1 MDFSLDPRLEADSL
15 LVGDLALTQ
24 VRLHNDAR
32 FPWLVLIP
40 RRPNLAE
47 IFDLSETERATLTQE
62 VSACGA
68 ELRAVTQCDKIN
80 VGALGNLVRQL
91 HVHVVARFERDPAW
105 PGPVWG
111 FGTRTPYAAETSAD
125 LIARLRSA
133 LAMRA

>member
-15 LVGDLALTQ
+15 LVGNLALTQ

-47 IFDLSETERATLTQE
+47 IFDLSEAERATLTEE

-68 ELRAVTQCDKIN
+68 AVRAVTQCDKIN
-80 VGALGNLVRQL
+80 VGALGNIVRQL

-105 PGPVWG
+105 PEPVWG
-111 FGTRTPYAAETSAD
+111 FG
-125 LIARLRSA
+125 
-133 LAMRA
+133 